1 MIVQAGFCVVD
12 VTPPLGMEVPG
23 GYGKSY
29 AKQVHDPLK
38 VRAAVLAQQDTTV
51 AFVGIDTCDLPLGNH
66 WRDEVRREIERR
78 CGIPGVHVMLAASHT
93 HSGGP
98 LSWYEP
104 AAFAGAS
111 DLVQALVREHS
122 PNPDPL
128 YLAWAA
134 RQTISAVCEAHR
146 QRQEALLA
154 VGSGRED
161 QAGYNRRFRMANGR
175 VYTHP
180 GKGNPDIIGPAGP
193 IDPEVGVLGA
203 WSITGRLLG
212 CLVNFGCHC
221 TTFSGGISADYVSYL
236 EQTIQAVMGPQAVVV
251 FLQGASGDVTQVDN
265 QLLRAREF
273 GEATSRRVGTRV
285 GAEALKV
292 LVSAEP
298 GELQPLIAASQ
309 TLQIPRRRPSAGHLA
324 DSRRIVTEG
333 LRTGTRDTAWTF
345 AKETL
350 LLEHVLATEP
360 VADVEVQALQ
370 VGPAVFLA
378 NPSETFAATGLRI
391 KGASPFP
398 HTFIVSLANG
408 CVGYVPPAE
417 TFAGDGGGY
426 ETVLTTYSNLEVAAE
441 ERIALASVQLARR
454 LTPGSV
460 PQPAQVDGPKAP
472 WSYGVLGPDVE

>member
-1 MIVQAGFCVVD
+1 VRAGFSVAD

-38 VRAAVLAQQDTTV
+38 ARAAVLEQQDTTL
-51 AFVGIDTCDLPLGNH
+51 AFVGVDTCDLPLSNH
-66 WRDEVRREIERR
+66 WRDAVRREVERR
-78 CGIPGVHVMLAASHT
+78 TGIPGPHIMLGASHT

-104 AAFAGAS
+104 SAFA
-111 DLVQALVREHS
+111 QAPELVRTLVPEPS

-128 YLAWAA
+128 YLDWAA

-146 QRQEALLA
+146 QREEAQLSI
-154 VGSGRED
+154 GSGRETE
-161 QAGYNRRFRMANGR
+161 AGFNRRFRMANGR

-180 GKGNPDIIGPAGP
+180 GKGNPDIVEPAGP
-193 IDPEVGVLGA
+193 TDPEVGVLGA
-203 WSITGRLLG
+203 WSTSGRLLG

-221 TTFSGGISADYVSYL
+221 TTFSGGISADYVYYL
-236 EQTIQAVMGPQAVVV
+236 EQTIQAVMGPRAPVV

-265 QLLRAREF
+265 RSLRAREF

-292 LVSAEP
+292 LVSAEA
-298 GELQPLIAASQ
+298 GEMQPLAAASR
-309 TLQIPRRRPSAGHLA
+309 TLQIPRRRPGAERLA
-324 DSRRIVTEG
+324 NSRRVVAEG
-333 LRTGTRDTAWTF
+333 LRTGKRDTAWTF
-345 AKETL
+345 AKEIL

-360 VADVEVQALQ
+360 LADVEVQALQ

-391 KGASPFP
+391 KEASPFP
-398 HTFIVSLANG
+398 LTFVVSLANG

-417 TFAGDGGGY
+417 AFAPDGGGY
-426 ETVLTTYSNLEVAAE
+426 ETVLTSYSNLEVAAE
-441 ERIALASVQLARR
+441 EQIAGAGVALARG
-454 LTPGSV
+454 LTPGRG
-460 PQPAQVDGPKAP
+460 PQPAQVDRPQEP